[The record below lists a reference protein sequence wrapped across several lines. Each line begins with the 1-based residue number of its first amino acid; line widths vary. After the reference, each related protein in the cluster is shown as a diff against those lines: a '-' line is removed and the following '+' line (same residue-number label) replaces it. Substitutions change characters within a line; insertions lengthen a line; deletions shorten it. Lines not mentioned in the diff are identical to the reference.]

1 MVLIFKHI
9 IEIFFSFLQQTHHRL
24 SPSVKLAV
32 ASVKT
37 YLRKEEQMSEWGG
50 GNKESKKQ
58 QREHQG
64 QRRRCFMVLK
74 RRSFMSLEQISPTAH
89 GRCCSGAVGYFL
101 KELWPMQRPCWSR
114 FFLKDCSPWWE
125 PMPEQGKSVR
135 GKEQKREVTMTIP
148 LTNTTS
154 SVLLRGGCKG
164 PRMKKW
170 SCAWEKGEERC
181 FFKVCLYF

>member
-24 SPSVKLAV
+24 SPSVRCAV

-37 YLRKEEQMSEWGG
+37 CLRKDKQMSERGG

-89 GRCCSGAVGYFL
+89 GRCCSGAGGYSL
-101 KELWPMQRPCWSR
+101 KELWPMRRPCWSR
-114 FFLKDCSPWWE
+114 FFLKDCSPRWE
-125 PMPEQGKSVR
+125 PMPEQGKSMR
-135 GKEQKREVTMTIP
+135 GKDQKREVTHQYR
-148 LTNTTS
+148 
-154 SVLLRGGCKG
+154 LLSTAQGR
-164 PRMKKW
+164 
-170 SCAWEKGEERC
+170 
-181 FFKVCLYF
+181 V